1 MPSPGFV
8 LGSIVLLTVLGSSCT
23 PRPDQSPGSD
33 ESGSLGTPPRMAD
46 SALRNAEYRI
56 AFGSVKRVRL
66 VNGRFDD
73 PENHVS
79 AILLQSL
86 PGDLDGDGA
95 EDAVVLIG
103 SSGSASGSFTRM
115 VPVLNRRR
123 VQTGAATLLGD
134 RIQLQAISLGD
145 RTVVIEMI
153 TQGPRDPM
161 CCPTLHVRQTY
172 RLQGDSL
179 AILP

>member
-1 MPSPGFV
+1 MSSPGFFHGSILV
-8 LGSIVLLTVLGSSCT
+8 LALLGSACA
-23 PRPDQSPGSD
+23 PRPDQSPGTD
-33 ESGSLGTPPRMAD
+33 GYGSAGGTAGLAD
-46 SALRNAEYRI
+46 SVIRNAEYRI
-56 AFGSVKRVRL
+56 EFGSVKRVRL
-66 VNGRFDD
+66 ANGRFDD

-79 AILLQSL
+79 AILLQTL
-86 PGDLDGDGA
+86 PGDLDGDDA

-103 SSGSASGSFTRM
+103 SSGSASGSLTHI
-115 VPVLNRRR
+115 VPVLNRGRA
-123 VQTGAATLLGD
+123 VTGAATLLGD

-153 TQGPRDPM
+153 TQGPKDPM
-161 CCPTLHVRQTY
+161 CCPTQHVRQSY

>member
-1 MPSPGFV
+1 MPSPGCS
-8 LGSIVLLTVLGSSCT
+8 LGSILVLTVLASGCT
-23 PRPDQSPGSD
+23 PRPDQSPGTD
-33 ESGSLGTPPRMAD
+33 ESGPAEGLAGLAD
-46 SALRNAEYRI
+46 STIRNAEYRI
-56 AFGSVKRVRL
+56 EFGSVKRVRL
-66 VNGRFDD
+66 ANGRFDD

-103 SSGSASGSFTRM
+103 SSGSASGSFTHI

-123 VQTGAATLLGD
+123 PVTGAATLLGD

-153 TQGPRDPM
+153 TQGPKDPM
-161 CCPTLHVRQTY
+161 CCPTQHVRQSY